1 LALHISIL
9 NVFLS
14 FVFLLHN
21 WRVNRNSI
29 FISVLILLIS
39 TFSITHYLVIHASS
53 RFWLAVTFNNQTA
66 FWCLIGPSLYFYIR
80 SVLTDRLTFK
90 TSDLLHTIPFWITL
104 IGIFP
109 YLLTPFE
116 YKLSVAD
123 LIIHNISEMKRVKVN
138 WLVPQEINL
147 LVRPVLQISYAI
159 GCLFIL
165 LRFHQRKQYHINR
178 PVKQTRFVFRW
189 LLSLTIFVLLTGV
202 YYLWALIA
210 YYSSPDF
217 DRTDIYQHQALYFV
231 GVSLISM
238 PLMMIIFPRILYGI
252 PKYKLALKDSK
263 KNESIREEGSMP
275 ETSTSSSADS
285 PDKLGN
291 TTSDETNK
299 DPFDAL
305 SERMMAWMEAQ
316 KPYLDQDFSLESLAD
331 QLEVPKHHLYYCF
344 RNILKTKFTTLRTQ
358 YRIEHAKQLLREAD
372 LRSVT
377 LDAIGLASGFASRS
391 GFYKTFK
398 EEVGCSPGEFMEA
411 ELKKSSGL
419 AG

>member
-1 LALHISIL
+1 M
-9 NVFLS
+9 
-14 FVFLLHN
+14 
-21 WRVNRNSI
+21 
-29 FISVLILLIS
+29 LLIS

-53 RFWLAVTFNNQTA
+53 QFWLAVTFNNQTA
-66 FWCLIGPSLYFYIR
+66 LWCLIGPSLYFYIR
-80 SVLTDRLTFK
+80 SVLTDRLEFK
-90 TSDLLHTIPFWITL
+90 AKDLLHTIPFWITL
-104 IGIFP
+104 VGILP
-109 YLLTPFE
+109 YLMTPFE

-123 LIIHNISEMKRVKVN
+123 LIIHNISEMKRVTVN

-147 LVRPVLQISYAI
+147 LVRPILQISYAI

-165 LRFHQRKQYHINR
+165 LRFQQREKYHINR
-178 PVKQTRFVFRW
+178 PVKQTRLVFRW
-189 LLSLTIFVLLTGV
+189 LLSLTIFVLLTGI

-275 ETSTSSSADS
+275 KTSTSSSADS
-285 PDKLGN
+285 PDTLGN
-291 TTSDETNK
+291 TTTDETNK

-358 YRIEHAKQLLREAD
+358 YRIEHAKQLLKEAD

-377 LDAIGLASGFASRS
+377 LDAIGHASGFASRS

>member
-1 LALHISIL
+1 
-9 NVFLS
+9 
-14 FVFLLHN
+14 
-21 WRVNRNSI
+21 
-29 FISVLILLIS
+29 
-39 TFSITHYLVIHASS
+39 
-53 RFWLAVTFNNQTA
+53 
-66 FWCLIGPSLYFYIR
+66 
-80 SVLTDRLTFK
+80 
-90 TSDLLHTIPFWITL
+90 
-104 IGIFP
+104 
-109 YLLTPFE
+109 
-116 YKLSVAD
+116 
-123 LIIHNISEMKRVKVN
+123 
-138 WLVPQEINL
+138 
-147 LVRPVLQISYAI
+147 
-159 GCLFIL
+159 
-165 LRFHQRKQYHINR
+165 
-178 PVKQTRFVFRW
+178 
-189 LLSLTIFVLLTGV
+189 
-202 YYLWALIA
+202 
-210 YYSSPDF
+210 
-217 DRTDIYQHQALYFV
+217 
-231 GVSLISM
+231 
-238 PLMMIIFPRILYGI
+238 
-252 PKYKLALKDSK
+252 
-263 KNESIREEGSMP
+263 MP

-358 YRIEHAKQLLREAD
+358 YRIEHAKQLLKEAD
-372 LRSVT
+372 LRSIT

>member
-1 LALHISIL
+1 
-9 NVFLS
+9 
-14 FVFLLHN
+14 
-21 WRVNRNSI
+21 
-29 FISVLILLIS
+29 LILLIS

-53 RFWLAVTFNNQTA
+53 QFWLAVTFNNQTA
-66 FWCLIGPSLYFYIR
+66 LWCLIGPSLYFYIR
-80 SVLTDRLTFK
+80 SVLTDRLEFK
-90 TSDLLHTIPFWITL
+90 AKDLLHTIPFWITL
-104 IGIFP
+104 VGIFP

-123 LIIHNISEMKRVKVN
+123 LIIHNMSAMKDVTVN
-138 WLVPQEINL
+138 WLVPQKINL

-165 LRFHQRKQYHINR
+165 LRFHQRKKYHMNR

-189 LLSLTIFVLLTGV
+189 LLSLTLFVLLIGI

-210 YYSSPDF
+210 YYSRPDF
-217 DRTDIYQHQALYFV
+217 DRGDIYEYQALYFV

-238 PLMMIIFPRILYGI
+238 PLMMIIFPKILYGI
-252 PKYKLALKDSK
+252 PKYKLAIKDSK
-263 KNESIREEGSMP
+263 KNESIRQERMMP
-275 ETSTSSSADS
+275 ETMTSSTADTT
-285 PDKLGN
+285 DGIGN
-291 TTSDETNK
+291 STVDEMNE
-299 DPFDAL
+299 DPFNAL
-305 SERMMAWMEAQ
+305 SERMVSWMEAH

-372 LRSVT
+372 IRNIT
-377 LDAIGLASGFASRS
+377 LDAIGNASGFASRS

-411 ELKKSSGL
+411 EMKKSSSPGV
-419 AG
+419 

>member
-1 LALHISIL
+1 MLM
-9 NVFLS
+9 
-14 FVFLLHN
+14 
-21 WRVNRNSI
+21 
-29 FISVLILLIS
+29 LLIS

-53 RFWLAVTFNNQTA
+53 QFWLAVTFNNQTA
-66 FWCLIGPSLYFYIR
+66 LWCLIGPSLYFYIR
-80 SVLTDRLTFK
+80 SVLTDRLEFK
-90 TSDLLHTIPFWITL
+90 AKDLLHTIPFWITL
-104 IGIFP
+104 VGILP

-123 LIIHNISEMKRVKVN
+123 LIIHNISEMKRVTVN

-147 LVRPVLQISYAI
+147 LVRPILQISYAI

-165 LRFHQRKQYHINR
+165 LRFQQREKYHINR
-178 PVKQTRFVFRW
+178 PVKQTRLVFRW
-189 LLSLTIFVLLTGV
+189 LLSLTIFVLLTGI

-275 ETSTSSSADS
+275 KTSTSSSADS
-285 PDKLGN
+285 PDTLGN
-291 TTSDETNK
+291 TTTDETNK

-358 YRIEHAKQLLREAD
+358 YRIEHAKQLLKEAD

-377 LDAIGLASGFASRS
+377 LDAIGHASGFASRS

-419 AG
+419 PV